1 MIFNFNMF
9 IKKEKRRMITIP
21 SELCKKYNVKLKD
34 VIFVKIKNYE
44 FFGYVVGTNSSKRVT
59 LPLKILKKLPPKDT
73 EIKVTILPKR
83 KSGLKIVNNKIDLY
97 YSLPDMCKHLEW
109 PLAVVVKDKKLLVW
123 SPSAYDQVIPRYLK
137 LDINLFEVFGLYQ
150 GEGYKKAPISGTR
163 LEFVNCDKEI
173 INIVL
178 NFFKEKFNIPLKRW
192 SAYINY
198 VHNKN
203 NIKSHNQLV
212 SHWSNET
219 KIPKDNFRKTQYL
232 KGEGIKSASFGTLHI
247 LIPSC
252 VLGEIC
258 LGILDHLEILS
269 TKNEK
274 HAAAFLRGLMA
285 ADGSAIEHQYKHNKT
300 LRNVDLAIETQK
312 EIILYKKII
321 NKLNIEVKDYSTHS
335 RKLCICGWDNFYKLA
350 KIDIF
355 KLHRKKANS
364 FKNGFSNHKY
374 TLMIKKYLSPLLK
387 EELSVKELAKK
398 LKLSSKGSLL
408 LTLKLQMNKGL
419 IKRIKKRKE
428 DYKYFLTKGGYSILK
443 FLEGF

>member
-1 MIFNFNMF
+1 
-9 IKKEKRRMITIP
+9 MITIP
-21 SELCKKYNVKLKD
+21 SRLCKKHNIKLKD
-34 VIFVKIKNYE
+34 VIFIKIRNYE

-59 LPLKILKKLPPKDT
+59 LPLKVLKKLPPKET
-73 EIKVTILPKR
+73 EVKVTTLPKR
-83 KSGLKIVNNKIDLY
+83 KSHLKIVNNKIDLY
-97 YSLPDMCKHLEW
+97 YSLPDTCRHLNW
-109 PLAVVVKDKKLLVW
+109 PLAIVTKDKKILVW
-123 SPSAYDQVIPRYLK
+123 SPTAYKQVIPRYLK
-137 LDINLFEVFGLYQ
+137 LDTNLFEVFGLYQ
-150 GEGYKKAPISGTR
+150 GEGYKKTPISGTR
-163 LEFVNCDKEI
+163 LEFVNCDKDI
-173 INIVL
+173 INIIL
-178 NFFKEKFNIPLKRW
+178 KFFKKRFNIPIERW
-192 SAYINY
+192 SVYINY
-198 VHNKN
+198 VYNKEN
-203 NIKSHNQLV
+203 LKSHNKLV
-212 SHWSNET
+212 LYWYNET
-219 KIPKDNFRKTQYL
+219 KIPKSNFRKTQYL
-232 KGEGIKSASFGTLHI
+232 KGKCIKSASFGTLHI

-312 EIILYKKII
+312 EIMLYKKIL
-321 NKLNIEVKDYSTHS
+321 NKLNIEVKDYSAHS
-335 RKLCICGWDNFYKLA
+335 RKLSVCGWDNFYKLA
-350 KIDIF
+350 KINIF
-355 KLHRKKANS
+355 ELHRKKVNS

-419 IKRIKKRKE
+419 IKRTKKQKE
-428 DYKYFLTKGGYSILK
+428 DYRYFLTKKGYGILK
-443 FLEGF
+443 FLEEF